1 MSVMNASAANIN
13 AVTRPVHG
21 HGDLDNTTAS
31 YLLRRVADKDQAA
44 FVTIHRAM
52 GRRIF
57 AYAMRL
63 LGDHEQAEEVVSDT
77 MFEVWKHP
85 QRFDGLSRF
94 STWVIGIARHR
105 ALDRMR
111 SPTRMIDSAAV
122 EIDDSLPDDGP
133 SIEEGVAIQQR
144 ESGVRNCMEKLSD
157 VHRECLHLVFY
168 EGAPLVEVA
177 STQGCPE
184 NTVKTRLF
192 HARQKIQNC
201 LRLLLVS
208 EGRNRP
214 EVAHHA

>member
-1 MSVMNASAANIN
+1 MSAANIH
-13 AVTRPVHG
+13 AAARLIHG
-21 HGDLDNTTAS
+21 HGDLDNATAS
-31 YLLRRVADKDQAA
+31 YLLKRVADKDQAA

-52 GRRIF
+52 GRRVF

-77 MFEVWKHP
+77 MFEVWKNP

-111 SPTRMIDSAAV
+111 SPTRMIDGAAV
-122 EIDDSLPDDGP
+122 EIDDALPDDGP
-133 SIEEGVAIQQR
+133 SLEEGVAAQQR
-144 ESGVRNCMEKLSD
+144 EGSVRNCMDKLSD

-177 STQGCPE
+177 SMQGCPE

-192 HARQKIQNC
+192 HARQKIRNC
-201 LRLLLVS
+201 LRLMMIS
-208 EGRNRP
+208 EGHNRP
-214 EVAHHA
+214 KVVHHA